1 MTDQQR
7 ILIPCSSFLWQSLHG
22 IVTLHLQ
29 YMYMHLLFHLVF
41 VTLHLQYM
49 YMHLLFHLVF
59 LFRIGM
65 VHNTLHL
72 TMLNNCRSCSV
83 VCLESWCH
91 RQPPGT
97 AQSAQSGNALGEAGA
112 EVLAETLSRCE
123 ITFLQLQSFS
133 AV

>member
-22 IVTLHLQ
+22 I
-29 YMYMHLLFHLVF
+29 

-97 AQSAQSGNALGEAGA
+97 AQSAQSAQSGNALGEAGA